1 MHENNKEN
9 FSLIKYDE
17 NSKEQNIFLKEIAN
31 DDEVIK
37 YLNNVTYS
45 IIDSENSDGIKGFLI
60 KDETI
65 DKYIGICTFVTINY
79 DIHSVT
85 VEYAI
90 HKKYR
95 SSGQRYGRRVLQN
108 LVNYLFSTNNYSKIV
123 LEISST
129 NIASIKSAA
138 YAGFEI
144 DHDLSLKFQQEDYRN
159 VPYSFYNKN
168 YKYCDEENK
177 IVIK

>member
-1 MHENNKEN
+1 MRN
-9 FSLIKYDE
+9 FSLIKYDKS
-17 NSKEQNIFLKEIAN
+17 SKEQNIFLKEIAS

-45 IIDSENSDGIKGFLI
+45 IIDSENSDGVKGYLI

-65 DKYIGICTFVTINY
+65 DKYVGICTFTTINY
-79 DIHSVT
+79 DIHSIT

-90 HKKYR
+90 HKNYR
-95 SSGQRYGRRVLQN
+95 FLGQRYGSRVLQH
-108 LVNYLFSTNNYSKIV
+108 LINYLFSAGNYSKIV

-129 NIASIKSAA
+129 NIASIKAAA

-144 DHDLSLKFQQEDYRN
+144 DHDLSLKFQQEDYHN
-159 VPYSFYNKN
+159 IPYSFYNKN
-168 YKYCDEENK
+168 YIYHDEENR
-177 IVIK
+177 IGIK